1 MASPN
6 GMPQDPPPPHVP
18 RRHSVPTSRIRR
30 LLPSPSIPR
39 MSSAP
44 TSPAV
49 LPTPISPVPHRCSAL
64 TKAEVATS
72 PSSSRPPTPLW
83 TLPPLTSTTGAW
95 RPRAISGTPSLAAG
109 SGPGSAKR
117 RAAQAESKAAHRL
130 QDGGRAAVPRG
141 CPKQS
146 PGPSWAT
153 SYPHR
158 RASTSQA

>member
-6 GMPQDPPPPHVP
+6 GMPQDPPPPP
-18 RRHSVPTSRIRR
+18 CTSQALRPNIPYSPTPPISFYTSHE
-30 LLPSPSIPR
+30 LSTDIPCGI
-39 MSSAP
+39 AN
-44 TSPAV
+44 
-49 LPTPISPVPHRCSAL
+49 PISPVPHRCSAL

-130 QDGGRAAVPRG
+130 QDGGRAAVPQG

-153 SYPHR
+153 RYPHG